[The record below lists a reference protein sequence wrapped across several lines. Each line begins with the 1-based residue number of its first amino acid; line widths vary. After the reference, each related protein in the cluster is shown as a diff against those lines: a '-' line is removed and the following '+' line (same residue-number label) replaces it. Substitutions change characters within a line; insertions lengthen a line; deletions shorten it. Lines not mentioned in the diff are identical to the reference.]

1 MSKPYPAITPETEFF
16 WTAGQDGK
24 LRFQR
29 CDACRTYV
37 HPPQP
42 RCPECLCNGLSV
54 TTVSGRGT
62 VSTYTVNQHQW
73 HPEFPPP
80 YVIAI
85 VEIDEARY
93 VRLTSR
99 LVDCDPSEVTF
110 GMPVQVLF
118 EQQGPAYLP
127 LFAPV
132 RP

>member
-1 MSKPYPAITPETEFF
+1 MSKPYPAISPETEFF
-16 WTAGQDGK
+16 WTAGRDGK
-24 LRFQR
+24 LCFQQ

-42 RCPECLCNGLSV
+42 RCPECLSDRLSV
-54 TTVSGRGT
+54 ATVSGRGT
-62 VSTYTVNQHQW
+62 VSTYTVNLHQW

-85 VEIDEARY
+85 VEIDEAPY
-93 VRLTSR
+93 VRLTTR
-99 LVDCDPSEVTF
+99 LVDCDPPEVTI

-132 RP
+132 RS